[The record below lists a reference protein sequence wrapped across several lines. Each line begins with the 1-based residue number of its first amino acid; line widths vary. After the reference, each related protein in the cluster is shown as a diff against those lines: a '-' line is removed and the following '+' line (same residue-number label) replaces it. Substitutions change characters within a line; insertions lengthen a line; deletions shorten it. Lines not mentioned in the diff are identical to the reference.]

1 MDVLDASV
9 PIDKQIYVDQ
19 INEFANSI
27 GDELLKELL
36 KLKKLFKY
44 SVTVFVQQKN
54 GCAMNY
60 GGI

>member
-1 MDVLDASV
+1 MDSSV
-9 PIDKQIYVDQ
+9 QPDKPIYVDQ
-19 INEFANSI
+19 INEFTNSI
-27 GDELLKELL
+27 VDEILKELN

-60 GGI
+60 GGT